1 MHPLLLASS
10 STERYRLLSKLGIP
24 FETVH
29 PNIDETP
36 FSMETPSEL
45 VQRLAA
51 SKADVI
57 RTRRPECVIISG
69 DQVISVQNKILSKPL
84 THDEA
89 VDQLRLCSGATV
101 TSYSGLSIYAPETK
115 TTQTE
120 LITTTIVYREFDDQT
135 IQAYLDVDKPYECAG
150 SIRLEGM
157 GFVLIEQLT
166 SGDPYAIHGLP
177 LLTVVRILSTLGFT
191 PAELLQIRL

>member
-1 MHPLLLASS
+1 MNPLLLASS
-10 STERYRLLSKLGIP
+10 STERHRLLSKLGIP
-24 FETVH
+24 FETIH

-36 FSMETPSEL
+36 FCEEAPAEL

-57 RTRRPECVIISG
+57 RTQRPECVIIAG
-69 DQVISVQNKILSKPL
+69 DQVISVQNKILSKPS

-120 LITTTIVYREFDDQT
+120 LITTTIVYREFDDRT
-135 IQAYLDVDKPYECAG
+135 IQSYLNVDKPYECAG

-157 GFVLIEQLT
+157 GFVLIDQLT

>member
-1 MHPLLLASS
+1 MNPLLLASS
-10 STERYRLLSKLGIP
+10 STERHRLLSKLGIP
-24 FETVH
+24 FETIH

-36 FSMETPSEL
+36 FCEEAPAEL

-57 RTRRPECVIISG
+57 RTRRPECVIIAG
-69 DQVISVQNKILSKPL
+69 DQVISVQNKILSKPS

-120 LITTTIVYREFDDQT
+120 LITTTIVYREFDDRT
-135 IQAYLDVDKPYECAG
+135 IQSYLNVDKPYECAG